1 VDLAAVFLL
10 SLLGGYFFAYWW
22 RLTAYSTRRVE
33 GHHLYFR
40 AAFCGVIFFAMAILL
55 RDVLLLNAR
64 YKHFDSILI
73 DYVLP
78 VLKDD
83 SGTPH
88 PLEQAHR
95 AEWVVTALYS
105 LIMGPMCAF
114 LLNLVTPRRWAARR
128 SAGPLDRLLMRSQEA
143 RAPALLTLNTGK
155 VYIGLVV
162 SITDPEFEPPAIIIL
177 PMLSGHR
184 DDMGRMALT
193 TDYEAVYASLKVP
206 PGSAPDLTQF
216 YLVIRADSIVS
227 ASQFSP
233 TLYAQ
238 FHPGWRQKIVQQDQP
253 PAPQELIVRL
263 KKPP

>member
-1 VDLAAVFLL
+1 
-10 SLLGGYFFAYWW
+10 
-22 RLTAYSTRRVE
+22 
-33 GHHLYFR
+33 
-40 AAFCGVIFFAMAILL
+40 
-55 RDVLLLNAR
+55 
-64 YKHFDSILI
+64 
-73 DYVLP
+73 
-78 VLKDD
+78 
-83 SGTPH
+83 
-88 PLEQAHR
+88 
-95 AEWVVTALYS
+95 
-105 LIMGPMCAF
+105 
-114 LLNLVTPRRWAARR
+114 
-128 SAGPLDRLLMRSQEA
+128 MRSQEA